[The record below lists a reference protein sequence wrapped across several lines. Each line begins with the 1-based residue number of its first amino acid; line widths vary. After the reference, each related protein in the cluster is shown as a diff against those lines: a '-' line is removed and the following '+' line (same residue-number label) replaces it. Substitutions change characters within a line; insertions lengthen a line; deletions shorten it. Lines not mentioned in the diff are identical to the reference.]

1 LKVGLIDITQKRIQ
15 DKISIFSL
23 NLCTK
28 IEQYVQKINED
39 MTLPSF
45 LILEKCIKEFIPL
58 SLKEK
63 NTQKMRVL
71 FKMVNQIFSETD
83 VFKSLSKI
91 ELPGTLVANLIKIIQ
106 EREINE
112 SSSRDEDVVLGGL
125 FDFLG

>member
-1 LKVGLIDITQKRIQ
+1 
-15 DKISIFSL
+15 
-23 NLCTK
+23 
-28 IEQYVQKINED
+28 

-45 LILEKCIKEFIPL
+45 LIIEKCIKEFIPL

-71 FKMVNQIFSETD
+71 YKMLNQIFSDTD
-83 VFKSLSKI
+83 VYKLLSKI
-91 ELPGTLVANLIKIIQ
+91 EQPGLLAANLIKIIQ